1 MLTGTKSMHGFA
13 FMLETEV
20 SRECAQWECRN
31 HALSPSAASKW
42 LRTAAIVVKRIRS
55 TKNVRRTITYVGRCR
70 LRVETRQDCGG
81 LMPSR
86 RPVKSRR
93 CVTPP
98 HRTHLANSLRRFTP
112 KQVDRARR
120 PGIKNGCLMCNSATE
135 RASDDLASRA
145 VFADHF
151 DRMSGAFTKALNNAK
166 HRGEIRSDARTTDE
180 GRFLATTLLGFSV
193 LMRSRVEPKV
203 VVEAARAARR
213 HLKGL
218 MGDSS

>member
-1 MLTGTKSMHGFA
+1 MGRPKTYDAEEIARKAMDLFWKKGYHATSTQDLVEHMDVNRFSLYAEFGSKQGLYEAALALYERDVVTSFFRA
-13 FMLETEV
+13 LE
-20 SRECAQWECRN
+20 
-31 HALSPSAASKW
+31 SPD
-42 LRTAAIVVKRIRS
+42 AAIAEIDQQFA
-55 TKNVRRTITYVGRCR
+55 YV
-70 LRVETRQDCGG
+70 
-81 LMPSR
+81 
-86 RPVKSRR
+86 
-93 CVTPP
+93 
-98 HRTHLANSLRRFTP
+98 A
-112 KQVDRARR
+112 DRARR

-166 HRGEIRSDARTTDE
+166 HRGEIRTDVRTTDE

-203 VVEAARAARR
+203 VVAAARAARR